1 MRSVWIFACIAIFS
15 LGFVARPAAGQEPGA
30 GEPAIQWEVKN
41 RFRLFRRERDFLR
54 HVAAFGTDG
63 ILAAEERLAKDSDGR
78 GWAKDMVDGLCVDAL
93 GKLREFCDRDGQR
106 ELYLTPHDHHVAV
119 GITNTAVDASCAW
132 SFDDGEQT
140 QQATT
145 KCDEDVSLWI
155 RYGRTTAVSVDITLA
170 DGTARRVSSEMQVR
184 DFLIAG
190 IGDSVASGDGN
201 PDQPVA
207 LSHIGFCF
215 RRFGGGARNE
225 YFRPGRAGYTG
236 NRACDSGSGGDGGR
250 SNADWERHG
259 ARWMSA
265 ACHRSL
271 YSYQVRTALALAVEN
286 PHIAV
291 TYIPLACT
299 GASIADGLFN
309 SQRAREIVCESGA
322 ITSCLRTVPGQ
333 LSQLADLMELARR
346 RQPDRNL
353 DLVLLTIGAND
364 IGFSGLVADV
374 MIEAAAERMLFQR
387 AGVIATLEQARRALA
402 TELPGN
408 FAKLRAELKTMVGG
422 DLSRIV
428 FVSYGHPALSEG
440 GAPCPGGLDGFD
452 VHPAFAMNGERL
464 RSVAAFVTDKFF
476 SAVRALSLCESGVLC
491 AHPATDRMTFVDGHQ
506 AAFVQHGFCA
516 RSPADPDFDRDC
528 FSREGESFQ
537 RNLALAAT
545 DPLVCDQDPGE
556 FRPYAPRSRWIRTA
570 NDSYFTAMTY
580 PQGLSSALQP
590 SDIHDATWGATSAV
604 YGGAIHPTAQ
614 GHAAMADAALPAVR
628 QVLGLLPSPSP

>member
-1 MRSVWIFACIAIFS
+1 MRPLWISACAAILF
-15 LGFVARPAAGQEPGA
+15 LGFFAAPAVAQEPGA
-30 GEPAIQWEVKN
+30 GEPTIQWEVKN
-41 RFRLFRRERDFLR
+41 RFRLFRHERDFRR
-54 HVAAFGTDG
+54 HVAAYGADG
-63 ILAAEERLAKDSDGR
+63 ILAAEERLANDSDGR
-78 GWAKDMVDGLCVDAL
+78 GWAKDMVGDLCVDEL

-106 ELYLTPHDHHVAV
+106 ELYLAPQDHHVAV
-119 GITNTAVDASCAW
+119 VITNTAADATCTW
-132 SFDDGEQT
+132 NFDDGEQT
-140 QQATT
+140 QRANT

-155 RYGRTTAVSVDITLA
+155 RYGRRTAVSVDITLA
-170 DGTARRVSSEMQVR
+170 DGTARQVSTDMEVR

-201 PDQPVA
+201 PDRPVE
-207 LSHIGFCF
+207 LSHEGFCF
-215 RRFGGGARNE
+215 RRFGGGVRSE

-236 NRACDSGSGGDGGR
+236 NKACDSGSYIGR
-250 SNADWERHG
+250 SGADWERYG

-271 YSYQVRTALALAVEN
+271 YSYQVRTALALAIEN

-322 ITSCLRTVPGQ
+322 SASCLRTVPGQ
-333 LSQLADLMELARR
+333 LAQLADLMERARH
-346 RQPDRNL
+346 RQPERNL

-364 IGFSGLVADV
+364 IRFSGLVADV
-374 MIEAAAERMLFQR
+374 IIEAATERTLFQR
-387 AGVIATLEQARRALA
+387 GGLIATLDQGRRALT
-402 TELPGN
+402 TELPSN
-408 FAKLRAELKTMVGG
+408 FAKLRAELKPLVAG

-428 FVSYGHPALSEG
+428 FVSYGHPALHEG

-452 VHPAFAMNGERL
+452 VHPAFAVDGARL
-464 RSVAAFVTDKFF
+464 RRVAAFVSEKFF
-476 SAVRALSLCESGVLC
+476 SAVKALSLCESGVLC
-491 AHPATDRMTFVDGHQ
+491 DDPAADRMTFVDGHQ
-506 AAFVQHGFCA
+506 PAFAEHGFCA
-516 RSPADPDFDRDC
+516 HSRADPSFDRDC
-528 FSREGESFQ
+528 FSEKGESFQ
-537 RNLALAAT
+537 KNPALAAT
-545 DPLVCDQDPGE
+545 DPLVCDQDAGE
-556 FRPYAPRSRWIRTA
+556 FRPYAPRSRWIRTV

-614 GHAAMADAALPAVR
+614 GHAAIADAALPAVR
-628 QVLGLLPSPSP
+628 EVLGLLPPAPAP